1 MLFELN
7 MLYSSYIYNSPS
19 NAALREIVITS
30 SGIYLKL
37 RIAFLK
43 GYELPIC
50 CLHVARQL
58 LSFTK
63 GCNVL
68 HLK

>member
-19 NAALREIVITS
+19 NAALREIVFECYRL
-30 SGIYLKL
+30 YLKL
-37 RIAFLK
+37 RIALLK

-63 GCNVL
+63 GYNVL